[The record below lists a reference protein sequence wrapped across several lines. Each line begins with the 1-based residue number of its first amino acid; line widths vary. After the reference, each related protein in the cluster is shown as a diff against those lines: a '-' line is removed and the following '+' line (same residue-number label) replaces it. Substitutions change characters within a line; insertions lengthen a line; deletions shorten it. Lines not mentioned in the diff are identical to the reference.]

1 MHRFQQIDVFSPRPL
16 GGNPVAVVHGAE
28 GLTTEQMLE
37 FTRWTNLSE
46 ATFLLPPT
54 HPEADYRVR
63 IFTLVGELDFAGHP
77 TLGTCH
83 AWLSAGGRPRR
94 EGVVVQECPAG
105 LIRIRQLDDG
115 LAFEAP
121 PLTRQGPVS
130 EDHLARVAGIL
141 RIPVTDIVDAAWVDN
156 GPGWVGIMLESA
168 DAVVALRPLSDN
180 GSQIDIG
187 IVGLYPPGGT
197 YAYEMR
203 ALFTDDSGGMR
214 EDPVDRQP
222 QRLGGPVAAR
232 ERPRESALRGQPG
245 DGDRQD
251 RPAAHQ
257 PGRRRRRLGRGR
269 HPHHHRG
276 HGRTRLT
283 RWIGTTSSCSSWRW

>member
-203 ALFTDDSGGMR
+203 ALFTDDSGGLR
-214 EDPVDRQP
+214 EDPVTGSLNASVAQWL
-222 QRLGGPVAAR
+222 LGSGLVKAPYVASQGTAIGR
-232 ERPRESALRGQPG
+232 TGRPRISQDDDGAVWVGGDTHTIIEGTVAL
-245 DGDRQD
+245 D
-251 RPAAHQ
+251 
-257 PGRRRRRLGRGR
+257 
-269 HPHHHRG
+269 
-276 HGRTRLT
+276 
-283 RWIGTTSSCSSWRW
+283 